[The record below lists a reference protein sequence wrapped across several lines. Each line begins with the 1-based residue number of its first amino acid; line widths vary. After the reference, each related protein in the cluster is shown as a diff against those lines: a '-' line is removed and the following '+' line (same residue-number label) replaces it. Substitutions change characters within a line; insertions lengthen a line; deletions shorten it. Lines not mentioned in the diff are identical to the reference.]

1 MNGRWRNWRDV
12 VGKLIVC
19 FAPLRES
26 FHWRGRLVSELVH
39 LSVVKFPLS
48 KHFVLHPSGNLSS
61 DIVEFLIED
70 WVASFLKGGPD
81 RLWCYV
87 PRVWIA
93 INSWVNRSRW
103 LNRILLCVRL
113 FLESVVVV
121 EGHTI
126 SRGLGSADWSDWSSC
141 NCGTCGRWQSLLLVL
156 VLGHFSGQGT
166 FGWLSPVVLQLMS
179 CSRVWSWA
187 LTCGVVLRVSVP
199 SYSGS
204 QRAGLCRSCHRNRL
218 WINCLGHWK

>member
-19 FAPLRES
+19 FTPLRES
-26 FHWRGRLVSELVH
+26 FHWWGRLVSKLVH
-39 LSVVKFPLS
+39 LSVVKLPLS
-48 KHFVLHPSGNLSS
+48 KHFVLHPSGNLSP

-81 RLWCYV
+81 GLWCNV

-126 SRGLGSADWSDWSSC
+126 SRGLGSADWSDWSSWS
-141 NCGTCGRWQSLLLVL
+141 CGTCGRWQSLLLVL
-156 VLGHFSGQGT
+156 MLGHFSGQGT
-166 FGWLSPVVLQLMS
+166 FGWLSAVVLQLMS
-179 CSRVWSWA
+179 CGRVWSWA
-187 LTCGVVLRVSVP
+187 LTCGVVLCVGVP
-199 SYSGS
+199 SYSGG

-218 WINCLGHWK
+218 RINSLGHWE